1 MDVFIDK
8 ENSGTLVTTSKRKR
22 KGLSVRKRALQTLEE
37 TNTSTCD
44 EHSINMKQQEKTI
57 KSTKDGSENSDI
69 NVRHLQQNNLHHETF
84 RKNQPKNISTPI
96 TSGNGTKTNSAVAKF
111 KMPDYIKNFGK
122 GPSRMKKNNSAFG
135 TPRDKASMHSNNN
148 NVSNSKSTL
157 LASSSEK
164 GKLVTRLGGAK
175 RITSGNSSTSNN
187 NNNDKKNNSNTN
199 NDQPTFENTTSSIP
213 TGLYG
218 TITKLEAIQEVINS
232 KTLNSLNG
240 STVHTSSLNDST
252 ATNVTNASIVK
263 SEKKQALAF
272 KKTNTP
278 SVNTKFSTSNIK
290 NSSSKKATTQVNIKL
305 DYIKNWK
312 PTRSKP
318 ATPNVENIQSAT
330 KNQHIKPTYSNTNN
344 DNVDNVINS
353 NVKQHYHNKNTIEN
367 SNCSDK
373 ILKAN
378 VRSDNKKTNISS
390 KKINNTKSSSSSSSN
405 SKMVKMDEH
414 KNREV
419 KQDPSKSSKIS
430 NRKQSMEMSFNTLM
444 TSKNIVTVS
453 GRSYMRLE
461 QIGRGGSSK
470 VYKVLGSDMKVYA
483 LKRIRP
489 QRMNRK
495 TLSIFQNEIN
505 LMVKLKGK
513 PNIIQLIDAEINM
526 EKKCIYMVMEM
537 GDIDLNHLLKKR
549 KEEAAKSSVASNEN
563 FLRITWQQMLE
574 AVHTIHQNRI
584 VHSDLKPANFLCVKG
599 VLKLIDFGIAKAI
612 NDDTVNIHRESQIG
626 TINYMS
632 PESITDTGSHSGATP
647 FGKRKQHMKLGRSSD
662 IWSLGCILYQMVYG
676 KTPFAHLGL
685 VQKLQAIT
693 NSKYEINYPD
703 YPNPAL
709 INTIKSCLQRD
720 RKLRPTIDG
729 PNGLLTNEF
738 LNPKS
743 NNINKTS
750 SPITEL
756 EKKIPADTSNQID
769 SENMSE
775 LVDGL
780 LDLGHRLGATKNE
793 RDKKVREKL
802 ALELYD
808 QFQKGK
814 PFDLEDALDS
824 AVSKR

>member
-1 MDVFIDK
+1 MDIYIDK
-8 ENSGTLVTTSKRKR
+8 ENSFGQQRVAKKKK

-37 TNTSTCD
+37 TNTPLY
-44 EHSINMKQQEKTI
+44 EEI
-57 KSTKDGSENSDI
+57 STKKSEEFVAVESQVQPNLKCTSENKIDGVKGTEIATINPSD
-69 NVRHLQQNNLHHETF
+69 
-84 RKNQPKNISTPI
+84 SSA
-96 TSGNGTKTNSAVAKF
+96 SGSNSVGKF

-122 GPSRMKKNNSAFG
+122 GPTQRKRKKVNAFG
-135 TPRDKASMHSNNN
+135 TPKDKNLATNAPS
-148 NVSNSKSTL
+148 SKVKSVEHDLVLSTEKKKL
-157 LASSSEK
+157 L
-164 GKLVTRLGGAK
+164 TRLGGAK
-175 RITSGNSSTSNN
+175 RITGSSKTSDSLH
-187 NNNDKKNNSNTN
+187 ND
-199 NDQPTFENTTSSIP
+199 NTTLSVLSSLNNV
-213 TGLYG
+213 G
-218 TITKLEAIQEVINS
+218 TKLEAIQEQEDKKFFDTS
-232 KTLNSLNG
+232 NG
-240 STVHTSSLNDST
+240 LTSQSASSNENTSSNVRTDSKHERKK
-252 ATNVTNASIVK
+252 AS
-263 SEKKQALAF
+263 
-272 KKTNTP
+272 NTP
-278 SVNTKFSTSNIK
+278 SIVNKAGRVTSA
-290 NSSSKKATTQVNIKL
+290 KKITTPVNIKL

-312 PTRSKP
+312 PGRPKGGKASENMQSNKSTTSTHALGAQEKKKYEARKAVRDDAMQKKDKSHDAGNTALKSHAGSNSASK
-318 ATPNVENIQSAT
+318 NGENEG
-330 KNQHIKPTYSNTNN
+330 KNLMQH
-344 DNVDNVINS
+344 V
-353 NVKQHYHNKNTIEN
+353 VKN
-367 SNCSDK
+367 SDK
-373 ILKAN
+373 VTKASN
-378 VRSDNKKTNISS
+378 ARANTSS
-390 KKINNTKSSSSSSSN
+390 GTKRQNTD
-405 SKMVKMDEH
+405 V
-414 KNREV
+414 
-419 KQDPSKSSKIS
+419 
-430 NRKQSMEMSFNTLM
+430 SFTTVM
-444 TSKNIVTVS
+444 TPKNIVTVS
-453 GRSYMRLE
+453 GRHYMRLE

-549 KEEAAKSSVASNEN
+549 REEHAKKSIASNEN

-676 KTPFAHLGL
+676 KTPFAHLSL

-693 NSKYEINYPD
+693 NPKYEINYPD
-703 YPNPAL
+703 HSNPAL

-720 RKLRPTIDG
+720 RNLRPTIDG
-729 PNGLLTNEF
+729 PNGLLMNEF

-743 NNINKTS
+743 NVQTPQPKAAAETS
-750 SPITEL
+750 STI
-756 EKKIPADTSNQID
+756 KGNNID
-769 SENMSE
+769 MDNMSE

-780 LDLGHRLGATKNE
+780 LDLGHRLGETKTE

-802 ALELYD
+802 AQELYN
-808 QFQKGK
+808 QIKEGK

-824 AVSKR
+824 AVSRR